1 MFRAVRAQPWSLA
14 LALLCLAGLACSL
27 GSTPT
32 PPASPIPVST
42 EAAGEVEDLW
52 RTALENAQDGQV
64 TVVMTEEQL
73 TSYVA
78 VKLAE
83 EPDAPFEDVQVFLRD
98 GKMILFGN
106 ATLRGITAPAQVVL
120 SVSTTAEGRLQ
131 VSIDEADFGP
141 LPVPQSMLNT
151 LSDGLNELMAGE
163 LGPQAT
169 GVRLTSVAIADG
181 QMSLTGTVV
190 R

>member
-1 MFRAVRAQPWSLA
+1 MFSAVRTQSWLLV
-14 LALLCLAGLACSL
+14 LALLGLSVLACSL

-42 EAAGEVEDLW
+42 EAAGQVEDLW
-52 RTALENAQDGQV
+52 QSAIENAQNGEV

-78 VKLAE
+78 VRLAE
-83 EPDAPFEDVQVFLRD
+83 QPDPPFDDVQVFLRD
-98 GKMILFGN
+98 GKMTLFGN

-141 LPVPQSMLNT
+141 VPVPQSMLET
-151 LSDGLNELMAGE
+151 LSDGLNEMMSGD

-169 GVRLTSVAIADG
+169 GVRITSVAIADG